1 VSSSAI
7 ELARRLVPGL
17 VDREASAVVLAGSHA
32 RGDAT
37 SESDLDIVI
46 VGVGPAYR
54 LEAREGV
61 LVAESWATEEG
72 HRARF
77 DNPSEVGNAVPGW
90 REAVVLHDPEGIAAA
105 LREEARGWSWE
116 RLGDRC
122 DRWVAD
128 SVVGYAEEVE
138 KLVSALRAQSELTA
152 AVQRGILALRLA
164 PTLSVHHRLL
174 YGSENKLWDFVAEQV
189 GDEWRHVQAAAFA
202 IGSESLNESCVAALR
217 LFRLAA
223 EEVRPLLDARQLA
236 VVEHA
241 LTLARDYD
249 QSDE

>member
-7 ELARRLVPGL
+7 DLARRLVPGL
-17 VDREASAVVLAGSHA
+17 VDREARAVVLAGSHA

-54 LEAREGV
+54 LEAREDV
-61 LVAESWATEEG
+61 LVADSWATEEG
-72 HRARF
+72 HRARL

-90 REAVVLHDPEGIAAA
+90 REAVVLHDPGGIAAA

-128 SVVGYAEEVE
+128 SVVGHAEKVQ

-152 AVQRGILALRLA
+152 VVQRGILAPRLA